1 MNLGVWATIT
11 AILLKLWSVFRGGKG
26 TRITVVARPEA
37 SIEAERERLDVMF
50 KALKEKRD
58 ELKAKTIQ
66 DCKAR
71 ENKLLRYANES
82 ILPDLLRLQREYRD
96 LRREFVAAGGL
107 LPEGW

>member
-1 MNLGVWATIT
+1 MSWPSWAFL
-11 AILLKLWSVFRGGKG
+11 AGILLKLKDFLGFGKG
-26 TRITVVARPEA
+26 YRVTVEVRPEA
-37 SIEAERERLDVMF
+37 SIDAERKRLDVMF

-71 ENKLLRYANES
+71 KNKLLRYANKH